1 MALVES
7 NMLPLGTIAP
17 DFSLPNVV
25 DNSLGSLSLLKGE
38 KGTLVVFTCNHCPYA
53 IHLLDAFVAFARKN
67 KEMGVETIAIS
78 SNDIEKYPLDH
89 PDLMREL
96 AQEKQFSFPY
106 LYDETQKVAKAYDA
120 ACTPDFYLLNSHNEL
135 VYRGRFDASRP
146 GNELPITG
154 EDLQNA
160 IDAMLKKDPIPEKQY
175 PSMGCNIKW
184 KAGNEPAGFSI

>member
-25 DNSLGSLSLLKGE
+25 DKSLGSLSRLKGE
-38 KGTLVVFTCNHCPYA
+38 KGTLVVFTCNHCPYV
-53 IHLLDAFVAFARKN
+53 IHLLNAFVAFAKNN
-67 KEMGVETIAIS
+67 KERGIETIAIS
-78 SNDIEKYPLDH
+78 SNDIENYPLDH
-89 PDLMREL
+89 PDLMRDL
-96 AQEKQFSFPY
+96 AQEKQFTFAY
-106 LYDETQKVAKAYDA
+106 LYDEAQTVAKAYNA
-120 ACTPDFYLLNSHNEL
+120 ACTPDFYLLNTQNEL

-146 GNELPITG
+146 GNDTPITG

-160 IDAMLKKDPIPEKQY
+160 INAMLKKDPIPENQY

-184 KAGNEPAGFSI
+184 KTGNEPAGFSI

>member
-25 DNSLGSLSLLKGE
+25 DNSLGSLSGLKGE
-38 KGTLVVFTCNHCPYA
+38 KGTLVVFTCNHCPYVV
-53 IHLLDAFVAFARKN
+53 HLLDAFIALAKKN
-67 KEMGVETIAIS
+67 KDKGVETIAIS
-78 SNDIEKYPLDH
+78 SNDIENYPLDH
-89 PDLMREL
+89 PDLMRNL
-96 AQEKQFSFPY
+96 AQEKQFTFAY
-106 LYDETQKVAKAYDA
+106 LYDEAQTVAKAYNA
-120 ACTPDFYLLNSHNEL
+120 ACTPDFYLLNSNNEL

-146 GNELPITG
+146 GNDIPITG

-160 IDAMLKKDPIPEKQY
+160 IDALLKKDPIPANQY

>member
-25 DNSLGSLSLLKGE
+25 DNSIKSLQQLKGE
-38 KGTLVVFTCNHCPYA
+38 NGSIVVFSCNHCPYV
-53 IHLLDAFVAFARKN
+53 IHLLDTFVAFAKEN
-67 KEMGVETIAIS
+67 KGKGIETIVIS
-78 SNDIEKYPLDH
+78 SNDVENYPADH

-96 AQEKQFSFPY
+96 ALEKSFSFPY
-106 LYDETQKVAKAYDA
+106 LYDESQAVAKAYDA
-120 ACTPDFYLLNSHNEL
+120 ACTPDFYLLNAKNEL

-146 GNELPITG
+146 GNNTPITG

-160 IDAMLKKDPIPEKQY
+160 VDNLLKKDPILEKQY

-184 KAGNEPAGFSI
+184 KAGNEPAGFFI

>member
-25 DNSLGSLSLLKGE
+25 DNSIKSLQQLKGE
-38 KGTLVVFTCNHCPYA
+38 NGSIVVFSCNHCPYV
-53 IHLLDAFVAFARKN
+53 IHLLDTFVAFAKEN
-67 KEMGVETIAIS
+67 KGKGIETIVIS
-78 SNDIEKYPLDH
+78 SNDVENHPADH

-96 AQEKQFSFPY
+96 ALEKSFSFPY
-106 LYDETQKVAKAYDA
+106 LYDESQAVAKAYDA
-120 ACTPDFYLLNSHNEL
+120 ACTPDFYLLNAKNEL

-146 GNELPITG
+146 GNNTPITG

-160 IDAMLKKDPIPEKQY
+160 VDNLLKKDPILEKQY

-184 KAGNEPAGFSI
+184 KAGNEPAGFFI

>member
-25 DNSLGSLSLLKGE
+25 DNSSNSLQQLKGE
-38 KGTLVVFTCNHCPYA
+38 NGSIVVFSCNHCPYV
-53 IHLLDAFVAFARKN
+53 IHLLDAFVAFAKEN
-67 KEMGVETIAIS
+67 KGKGIETIVIS
-78 SNDIEKYPLDH
+78 SNDVENYPADH

-96 AQEKQFSFPY
+96 ALKKSFSFPY
-106 LYDETQKVAKAYDA
+106 LYDESQAVAKAYDA
-120 ACTPDFYLLNSHNEL
+120 ACTPDFYLLNAKNEL

-146 GNELPITG
+146 GNNTPITG

-160 IDAMLKKDPIPEKQY
+160 VDNLLKKDPILEKQY

-184 KAGNEPAGFSI
+184 KAGNEPAGFFI

>member
-25 DNSLGSLSLLKGE
+25 DNTNNSLQQLKGE
-38 KGTLVVFTCNHCPYA
+38 NGTIVVFSCNHCPYV
-53 IHLLDAFVAFARKN
+53 IHLLDAFVAFAKEN
-67 KEMGVETIAIS
+67 KGKGIETIVIS
-78 SNDIEKYPLDH
+78 SNDVENYPADH

-96 AQEKQFSFPY
+96 ALEKSFSFPY
-106 LYDETQKVAKAYDA
+106 LYDESQAVAKAYDA
-120 ACTPDFYLLNSHNEL
+120 ACTPDFYLLNAKNEL

-146 GNELPITG
+146 GINTPITG

-160 IDAMLKKDPIPEKQY
+160 VDNLLKKDPILEKQY

-184 KAGNEPAGFSI
+184 KAGNEPAGFFI